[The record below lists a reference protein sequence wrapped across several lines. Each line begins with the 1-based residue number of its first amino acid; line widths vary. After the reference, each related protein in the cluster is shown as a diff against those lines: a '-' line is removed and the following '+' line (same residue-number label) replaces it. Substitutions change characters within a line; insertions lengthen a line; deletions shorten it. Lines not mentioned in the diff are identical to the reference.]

1 MNRTKDLPLR
11 PLLAK
16 RVNRPHSHFTI
27 DGIKAMSR
35 GILGRQTSHKICQY
49 EYIVFT
55 VCCEGIYGRY
65 CIEKSDNIYPR
76 FAIILIKILLL
87 LLLLLLLFSTKN
99 SSAMAQTTP
108 KIRSFTL
115 ANVSAEL
122 TLKKLSF
129 STKKRN

>member
-1 MNRTKDLPLR
+1 
-11 PLLAK
+11 
-16 RVNRPHSHFTI
+16 
-27 DGIKAMSR
+27 MSR

-87 LLLLLLLFSTKN
+87 LLLLLLLLFSTKN